1 MKLEKGVDGYYTGA
15 VLIDEMEA
23 DFIYKSL
30 EFASENLA
38 MCPEHLQMME
48 EMSHQFDILSDQLLN
63 RPRKTTNASLN

>member
-38 MCPEHLQMME
+38 MCPDHLQMME

>member
-1 MKLEKGVDGYYTGA
+1 MKLGKDIDGHYNGI
-15 VLIDEMEA
+15 VEMDEMEA

>member
-1 MKLEKGVDGYYTGA
+1 MKLGKDIDGYYSGI
-15 VLIDEMEA
+15 VDMDEMEA

>member
-1 MKLEKGVDGYYTGA
+1 MKLGKDIDGHYNGI
-15 VLIDEMEA
+15 VEMDEMEA

-48 EMSHQFDILSDQLLN
+48 EMSHQFDTLADSLLHK
-63 RPRKTTNASLN
+63 PRKTTNASLN

>member
-38 MCPEHLQMME
+38 MCPDDLQMME

>member
-63 RPRKTTNASLN
+63 RPRKTLDASLN